1 MKQSHEPEECTC
13 AMCRRERLINMIAGF
28 GNENNMNLFEVVGML
43 DSVRFS
49 MLHSMQMTVA
59 GMDKPEIPNN

>member
-1 MKQSHEPEECTC
+1 
-13 AMCRRERLINMIAGF
+13 MCRRERLINMIAGF